1 MTGAATTTPSPT
13 SSGHLPV
20 NGLDLYHEMYG
31 ELGTSPP
38 LLLLP
43 GAFMAA
49 GSMAAWAAGL
59 ADDRTVV
66 VADMQGQ
73 GRTPDAP
80 RALSYEQFADDAAA
94 LLRGLGVDRADV
106 MGYSQ
111 GGGVALQLA
120 LRHPDLVGKLVVMA
134 ATFRRDGW
142 YPAVH
147 AAITGMDAT
156 TLAGSPVESAF
167 LEHTPY
173 PVAFAAWVQK
183 VKVLNAEDQEIP
195 DDRMRAIT
203 ARSMVIVG
211 DADGVRPE
219 HAVEMFRLLG
229 GGDERAAATGMLQEV
244 PRARLVVLPATSH
257 IGLVGETATLVPAIT
272 AFLDDVAPATP
283 DLF

>member
-1 MTGAATTTPSPT
+1 MTGPAPTLSPS
-13 SSGHLPV
+13 SAGHLPV
-20 NGLDLYHEMYG
+20 NGLDLYHEVYG

-43 GAFMAA
+43 GAFMAT
-49 GSMAAWAAGL
+49 GSMAAWVAGFAA
-59 ADDRTVV
+59 DRTVV

-106 MGYSQ
+106 LGYSQ

-147 AAITGMDAT
+147 SAVTGMDVT
-156 TLAGSPVESAF
+156 VLSGTPVETAF
-167 LEHTPY
+167 LEHTPD
-173 PVAFAAWVQK
+173 PAAFAAWVEK
-183 VKVLNAEDQEIP
+183 VKVLNAEDQQI
-195 DDRMRAIT
+195 DDARMRGIT

-229 GGDERAAATGMLQEV
+229 GGNERAAATGMLQEV

-257 IGLVGETATLVPAIT
+257 IGLVGETATLVPAIS
-272 AFLDDVAPATP
+272 AFLDDAVAPTP
-283 DLF
+283 TLF